1 MKSKKLTASLSYARK
16 AKRIN
21 LNAALFIT
29 FIGTFLIVSS
39 VTRANDLQ
47 IYAAPT
53 VGKKTLVMMLDTSG
67 SMGPASGSGFSYK
80 DDYGLNCG
88 IAYTST
94 SLATL
99 ITSLSNLYSNT
110 AYRIS
115 SGTVPSYERNFCYVS
130 SGSATATV
138 KDEVSGCD
146 PIKNSS
152 GTITGYQCLDRLTR
166 LKDGMFAFLNNEDA
180 SLRQVRVGLGNYSA
194 NGDGHSG
201 QILVPAKE
209 LGSLNSPQRIA
220 LKNAISSLVAYNGTP
235 TAHAYA
241 EAAAYLMGTSTL
253 QWVNLNNAP
262 VYFKF
267 NNNYY
272 KACASWNNTK
282 TSCNAWSGWIN
293 SQLSSSAVSGMN
305 SWGCSLD
312 GYSGTCYRKTGNHLV
327 DVDSGFSH
335 SSDSTKV
342 TNKTT
347 YQSPLPAVTDR
358 QSCDGQGI
366 YILSDG
372 AANSTDDTRSSNI
385 MSTALAAF
393 GGNFSC
399 DGGLS
404 EGFDGTN
411 PGGWRCMGEFAKRLF
426 NPEQNPSGVSIQT
439 AFVGFG
445 ATMNNLGNG
454 YVENA
459 CRLSSRTQDDRKSD
473 DQCSPTAPS
482 YRTPKPGYGNGG
494 FFIAKESSEI
504 THSVIQ
510 FIDNLSNHQIAPL
523 STGAVSVP
531 VDALS
536 PQSFQ
541 SYGYLRV
548 LEPKPGTQNIT
559 WTGNLKKYNIQGGAL
574 KGKDGTGFVLKN
586 NGLLSPN
593 SRDFWG
599 STSGVGVI
607 EGGVYSKL
615 KLPTIVSPNGHR
627 PLYSDIQS
635 VASSG
640 EITPTG
646 KKSDLF
652 LVTQSAITASAL
664 LDKFKT
670 DTRLKNL
677 ALNIQLKLLNYL
689 GYDLS
694 LSLTQLPNSLNP
706 PKDAFTSMG
715 ASIHSFPVQI
725 TYEGKLDALGNLKDA
740 RKQSVLYGSMEGA
753 LRIVDSNTGQ
763 EQMVFVPADILQ
775 NPTASK
781 ALRKGES
788 DIQGVA
794 HGISGAWVAD
804 TAYQVKAGSRSD
816 PETSVVANKMNV
828 YGGMRMGGKSYYGLD
843 VLNPTS
849 PKLLF
854 RILGGTGDYTR
865 MGQTWSKPVLANI
878 RYNNQ
883 ITRVMIVGGGYDMCY
898 ENPRFR
904 LNASNSNTDY
914 PSTSCDNKTQADG
927 NAIYIINAKT
937 GERIWWASNANANTN
952 NTNMTHSVVSRIST
966 LDRDGDGLVDHL
978 FFGDLGGQVFR
989 VDLNNAKNTPPAS
1002 FGKRVVRLANLATK
1016 ADGTVITNG
1025 DQPRFYQP
1033 PTLTVHDEGTSTF
1046 VMVGIAS
1053 GDRST
1058 PLDVSPSKGRELM
1071 LPLNELTGRP
1081 TNKVYGL
1088 IDRDIADSG
1097 LITGTKDP
1105 LTGVYKDITLKSIDI
1120 TLKYLKENP
1129 QNISGVIASTFFP
1142 YSKTGMQGWYRSLSS
1157 DQNGNPVAG
1166 RTAGG
1171 VKAFEEEPVAMTG
1184 RLIIPV
1190 YDPEGTGIVDRQN
1203 PCQPRII
1210 GESNSQQFCLPYG
1223 ACLDAKGVVDWNLEK
1238 STGFQIS
1245 DGKNQ
1250 NVLGPGIQGIT
1261 FGPDDTNN
1269 GGNSSGNTCGALT
1282 LLGLQQGKG
1291 RWECN
1296 KILNPIRWYEKYVEA
1311 KYN

>member
-1 MKSKKLTASLSYARK
+1 MKSKKLTASLSYAGK
-16 AKRIN
+16 PKK
-21 LNAALFIT
+21 LNSGGVGFTT
-29 FIGTFLIVSS
+29 FVVTFLIASS
-39 VTRANDLQ
+39 VTQANDLQ

-53 VGKKTLVMMLDTSG
+53 AGKKTLVMMLDTSG
-67 SMGPASGSGFSYK
+67 SMGPASGSGFSYR

-88 IAYTST
+88 ISYTQT
-94 SLATL
+94 ALATL
-99 ITSLSNLYSNT
+99 TTSLSGLTNNK

-130 SGSATATV
+130 AGSATAAV

-146 PIKNSS
+146 PIKNSN

-166 LKDGMFAFLNNEDA
+166 LKDGMFAFLNSEDA

-194 NGDGHSG
+194 NGDGKSG
-201 QILVPAKE
+201 QILVPTKE
-209 LGSLNSPQRIA
+209 LGAVNSTQRTA
-220 LKNAISSLVAYNGTP
+220 LKNALKDLTAYNGTP

-253 QWVNLNNAP
+253 QSVNLSNAP
-262 VYFKF
+262 VYFYYSY
-267 NNNYY
+267 NNYRQCLDWS
-272 KACASWNNTK
+272 ADG
-282 TSCNAWSGWIN
+282 TSCTSWSGWI
-293 SQLSSSAVSGMN
+293 SGQLSSSAVSGM
-305 SWGCSLD
+305 SSQSCSLS
-312 GYSGTCYRKTGNHLV
+312 GYNGTCYRKTGNYIISNT
-327 DVDSGFSH
+327 DSGFTKSAN
-335 SSDSTKV
+335 DTKV
-342 TNKTT
+342 SDNTKYET
-347 YQSPLPAVTDR
+347 PLPAVADR
-358 QSCDGQGI
+358 QSCDGQGV

-372 AANSTDDTRSSNI
+372 AANATDESRSSTL
-385 MSTALAAF
+385 MSAALDTF

-399 DGGLS
+399 SGGLS
-404 EGFDGTN
+404 GGGTDAA
-411 PGGWRCMGEFAKRLF
+411 WSCMGEFAKKLF
-426 NPEQNPSGVSIQT
+426 DKTQNPTGVSIQT

-459 CRLSSRTQDDRKSD
+459 CRLSSRTQNDRTSD

-482 YRTPKPGYGNGG
+482 YKTPYPGYGNGG

-504 THSVIQ
+504 TNSVIQ
-510 FIDNLSNHQIAPL
+510 FIDNLGKNPISPL
-523 STGAVSVP
+523 STGAISVP

-541 SYGYLRV
+541 PYGYLRA

-574 KGKDGTGFVLKN
+574 KSGNNFVFQT
-586 NGLLSPN
+586 NGLLNPSSQDIWN
-593 SRDFWG
+593 N
-599 STSGVGVI
+599 TSLTDGDGI
-607 EGGVYSKL
+607 TAGGVYSQI
-615 KLPTIVSPNGHR
+615 KLPTLASPNGYR
-627 PLYSDIQS
+627 PLYSDIKS
-635 VASSG
+635 VASG
-640 EITPTG
+640 GAITSTD
-646 KKSDLF
+646 KNSDLF
-652 LVTQSAITASAL
+652 LVTQSATTPTSL

-670 DTRLKNL
+670 DSRLKNL
-677 ALNIQLKLLNYL
+677 ALDIQLKLLNYL
-689 GYDLS
+689 GYNLS
-694 LSLTQLPNSLNP
+694 LSSTQLPSSLDT

-715 ASIHSFPVQI
+715 ASIHSFPVQM
-725 TYEGKLDALGNLKDA
+725 TYKGTLDADGNLKSTRD
-740 RKQSVLYGSMEGA
+740 QSVLYGSMEGA
-753 LRIVDSNTGQ
+753 LRIVNSLTGA
-763 EQMVFVPADILQ
+763 EQMVFVPAEILQ
-775 NPTASK
+775 DSTLSK

-788 DIQGVA
+788 DANGVTQG
-794 HGISGAWVAD
+794 INGAWVAD
-804 TAYQVKAGSRSD
+804 SDYKVTGGSD
-816 PETSVVANKMNV
+816 TETSVVANKMNV

-904 LNASNSNTDY
+904 LNASNANTDY

-1016 ADGTVITNG
+1016 ADGTAITNG

>member
-1 MKSKKLTASLSYARK
+1 MKSKKLTASLSYAGK
-16 AKRIN
+16 PKK
-21 LNAALFIT
+21 LNSGGVGFTT
-29 FIGTFLIVSS
+29 FVATFLIASS
-39 VTRANDLQ
+39 VTQANDLQ

-53 VGKKTLVMMLDTSG
+53 AGKKTLVMMLDTSG
-67 SMGPASGSGFSYK
+67 SMGPASGSGFSYR

-88 IAYTST
+88 ISYTQT
-94 SLATL
+94 ALATL
-99 ITSLSNLYSNT
+99 TTSLSGLTNNK

-130 SGSATATV
+130 AGSATAAV

-146 PIKNSS
+146 PIKNSN

-166 LKDGMFAFLNNEDA
+166 LKDGMFAFLNSEDA

-194 NGDGHSG
+194 NGDGKSG
-201 QILVPAKE
+201 QILVPTKE
-209 LGSLNSPQRIA
+209 LGAVNSTQRTA
-220 LKNAISSLVAYNGTP
+220 LKNALKDLTAYNGTP

-253 QWVNLNNAP
+253 QSVNLSNAP
-262 VYFKF
+262 VYFYYSY
-267 NNNYY
+267 NNYRQCLDWS
-272 KACASWNNTK
+272 ADG
-282 TSCNAWSGWIN
+282 TSCTSWSGWI
-293 SQLSSSAVSGMN
+293 SGQLSSSAVSGM
-305 SWGCSLD
+305 SSQSCSLS
-312 GYSGTCYRKTGNHLV
+312 GYNGTCYRKTGNYIISNT
-327 DVDSGFSH
+327 DSGFTKSAN
-335 SSDSTKV
+335 DTKV
-342 TNKTT
+342 SDNTKYET
-347 YQSPLPAVTDR
+347 PLPAVADR
-358 QSCDGQGI
+358 QSCDGQGV

-372 AANSTDDTRSSNI
+372 AANATDESRSSTL
-385 MSTALAAF
+385 MSAALDTF

-399 DGGLS
+399 SGGLS
-404 EGFDGTN
+404 GGGTDAA
-411 PGGWRCMGEFAKRLF
+411 WSCMGEFAKKLF
-426 NPEQNPSGVSIQT
+426 DKTQNPTGVSIQT

-459 CRLSSRTQDDRKSD
+459 CRLSSRTQNDRTSD

-482 YRTPKPGYGNGG
+482 YKTPYPGYGNGG

-504 THSVIQ
+504 TNSVIQ
-510 FIDNLSNHQIAPL
+510 FIDNLGKNPISPL
-523 STGAVSVP
+523 STGAISVP

-541 SYGYLRV
+541 PYGYLRA

-574 KGKDGTGFVLKN
+574 KSGNNFVFQT
-586 NGLLSPN
+586 NGLLNPSSQDIWN
-593 SRDFWG
+593 N
-599 STSGVGVI
+599 TSLTDGDGI
-607 EGGVYSKL
+607 TAGGVYSQI
-615 KLPTIVSPNGHR
+615 KLPTLASPNGYR
-627 PLYSDIQS
+627 PLYSDIKS
-635 VASSG
+635 VASG
-640 EITPTG
+640 GAITSTDNN
-646 KKSDLF
+646 SDLF
-652 LVTQSAITASAL
+652 LVTQSATTPTSL

-670 DTRLKNL
+670 DSRLKNL
-677 ALNIQLKLLNYL
+677 ALDIQLKLLNYL
-689 GYDLS
+689 GYNLS
-694 LSLTQLPNSLNP
+694 LSSTQLPSSLDT

-715 ASIHSFPVQI
+715 ASIHSFPVQM
-725 TYEGKLDALGNLKDA
+725 TYKGTLDADGNLKSTRD
-740 RKQSVLYGSMEGA
+740 QSVLYGSMEGA
-753 LRIVDSNTGQ
+753 LRIVNSLTGA
-763 EQMVFVPADILQ
+763 EQMVFVPAEILQ
-775 NPTASK
+775 DSTLSK

-788 DIQGVA
+788 DANGVTQG
-794 HGISGAWVAD
+794 INGAWVAD
-804 TAYQVKAGSRSD
+804 SDYKVTGGSD
-816 PETSVVANKMNV
+816 TETSVVANKMNV

-927 NAIYIINAKT
+927 NAIYMINAKT

-1016 ADGTVITNG
+1016 ADGTAITNG

-1097 LITGTKDP
+1097 LITGTKDL

>member
-1 MKSKKLTASLSYARK
+1 MKSKKLTASLSYAGK
-16 AKRIN
+16 PKK
-21 LNAALFIT
+21 LNSGGVGFTT
-29 FIGTFLIVSS
+29 FVVTFLIASS
-39 VTRANDLQ
+39 VTQANDLQ

-53 VGKKTLVMMLDTSG
+53 AGKKTLVMMLDTSG
-67 SMGPASGSGFSYK
+67 SMGPASGSGFSYR

-88 IAYTST
+88 ISYTQT
-94 SLATL
+94 ALATL
-99 ITSLSNLYSNT
+99 TTSLSGLTNNK

-130 SGSATATV
+130 AGSATAAV

-146 PIKNSS
+146 PIKNSN

-166 LKDGMFAFLNNEDA
+166 LKDGMFAFLNSEDA

-194 NGDGHSG
+194 NGDGKSG
-201 QILVPAKE
+201 QILVPTKE
-209 LGSLNSPQRIA
+209 LGAVNSTQRTA
-220 LKNAISSLVAYNGTP
+220 LKNALKDLTAYNGTP

-253 QWVNLNNAP
+253 QSVNLSNAP
-262 VYFKF
+262 VYFYYSY
-267 NNNYY
+267 NNYRQCLDWS
-272 KACASWNNTK
+272 ADG
-282 TSCNAWSGWIN
+282 TSCTSWSGWI
-293 SQLSSSAVSGMN
+293 SGQLSSSAVSGM
-305 SWGCSLD
+305 SSQSCSLS
-312 GYSGTCYRKTGNHLV
+312 GYNGTCYRKTGNYIISNT
-327 DVDSGFSH
+327 DSGFTKSAN
-335 SSDSTKV
+335 DTKV
-342 TNKTT
+342 SDNTKYET
-347 YQSPLPAVTDR
+347 PLPAVADR
-358 QSCDGQGI
+358 QSCDGQGV

-372 AANSTDDTRSSNI
+372 AANATDESRSSTL
-385 MSTALAAF
+385 MSAALDTF

-399 DGGLS
+399 SGGLS
-404 EGFDGTN
+404 GGGTDAA
-411 PGGWRCMGEFAKRLF
+411 WSCMGEFAKKLF
-426 NPEQNPSGVSIQT
+426 DKTQNPTGVSIQT

-459 CRLSSRTQDDRKSD
+459 CRLSSRTQNDRTSD

-482 YRTPKPGYGNGG
+482 YKTPYPGYGNGG

-504 THSVIQ
+504 TNSVIQ
-510 FIDNLSNHQIAPL
+510 FIDNLGKNPISPL
-523 STGAVSVP
+523 STGAISVP

-541 SYGYLRV
+541 PYGYLRA

-574 KGKDGTGFVLKN
+574 KSGNNFVFQT
-586 NGLLSPN
+586 NGLLNPSSQDIWN
-593 SRDFWG
+593 N
-599 STSGVGVI
+599 TSLTDGDGI
-607 EGGVYSKL
+607 TAGGVYSQI
-615 KLPTIVSPNGHR
+615 KLPTLASPNGYR
-627 PLYSDIQS
+627 PLYSDIKS
-635 VASSG
+635 VASGGAIAS
-640 EITPTG
+640 TN
-646 KKSDLF
+646 KNSDLF
-652 LVTQSAITASAL
+652 LVTQSATTPTSL

-670 DTRLKNL
+670 DSRLKNL
-677 ALNIQLKLLNYL
+677 ALDIQLKLLNYL
-689 GYDLS
+689 GYNLS
-694 LSLTQLPNSLNP
+694 LSSTQLPSSLDT

-715 ASIHSFPVQI
+715 ASIHSFPVQM
-725 TYEGKLDALGNLKDA
+725 TYKGTLDADGNLKSTRD
-740 RKQSVLYGSMEGA
+740 QSVLYGSMEGA
-753 LRIVDSNTGQ
+753 LRIVNSLTGA
-763 EQMVFVPADILQ
+763 EQMVFVPAEILQ
-775 NPTASK
+775 DSTLSK

-788 DIQGVA
+788 DANGVTQG
-794 HGISGAWVAD
+794 INGAWVAD
-804 TAYQVKAGSRSD
+804 SDYKVTGGSD
-816 PETSVVANKMNV
+816 TETSVVANKMNV

-904 LNASNSNTDY
+904 LNASNANTDY

-1016 ADGTVITNG
+1016 ADGTAITNG

>member
-1 MKSKKLTASLSYARK
+1 MKSKKLTASLSYAGK
-16 AKRIN
+16 PKK
-21 LNAALFIT
+21 LNSGGVGFTT
-29 FIGTFLIVSS
+29 FVATFLIASS
-39 VTRANDLQ
+39 VTQANDLQ

-53 VGKKTLVMMLDTSG
+53 AGKKTLVMMLDTSG
-67 SMGPASGSGFSYK
+67 SMGPASGSGFSYR

-88 IAYTST
+88 ISYTQT
-94 SLATL
+94 ALATL
-99 ITSLSNLYSNT
+99 TTSLSGLTNNK

-130 SGSATATV
+130 AGSATAAV

-146 PIKNSS
+146 PIKNSN

-166 LKDGMFAFLNNEDA
+166 LKDGMFAFLNSEDA

-194 NGDGHSG
+194 NGDGKSG
-201 QILVPAKE
+201 QILVPTKE
-209 LGSLNSPQRIA
+209 LGAVNSTQRTA
-220 LKNAISSLVAYNGTP
+220 LKNALKDLTAYNGTP

-253 QWVNLNNAP
+253 QSVNLSNAP
-262 VYFKF
+262 VYFYYSY
-267 NNNYY
+267 NNYRQCLDWS
-272 KACASWNNTK
+272 ADG
-282 TSCNAWSGWIN
+282 TSCTSWSGWI
-293 SQLSSSAVSGMN
+293 SGQLSSSAVSGM
-305 SWGCSLD
+305 SSQSCSLS
-312 GYSGTCYRKTGNHLV
+312 GYNGTCYRKTGNYIISNT
-327 DVDSGFSH
+327 DSGFTKSAN
-335 SSDSTKV
+335 DTKV
-342 TNKTT
+342 SDNTKYET
-347 YQSPLPAVTDR
+347 PLPAVADR
-358 QSCDGQGI
+358 QSCDGQGV

-372 AANSTDDTRSSNI
+372 AANATDESRSSTL
-385 MSTALAAF
+385 MSAALDTF

-399 DGGLS
+399 SGGLS
-404 EGFDGTN
+404 GGGTDAA
-411 PGGWRCMGEFAKRLF
+411 WSCMGEFAKKLF
-426 NPEQNPSGVSIQT
+426 DKTQNPTGVSIQT

-459 CRLSSRTQDDRKSD
+459 CRLSSRTQNDRTSD

-482 YRTPKPGYGNGG
+482 YKTPYPGYGNGG

-504 THSVIQ
+504 TNSVIQ
-510 FIDNLSNHQIAPL
+510 FIDNLGKNPISPL
-523 STGAVSVP
+523 STGAISVP

-541 SYGYLRV
+541 PYGYLRA

-574 KGKDGTGFVLKN
+574 KSGNNFVFQT
-586 NGLLSPN
+586 NGLLNPSSQDIWN
-593 SRDFWG
+593 N
-599 STSGVGVI
+599 TSLTDGDGI
-607 EGGVYSKL
+607 TAGGVYSQI
-615 KLPTIVSPNGHR
+615 KLPTLASPNGYR
-627 PLYSDIQS
+627 PLYSDIKS
-635 VASSG
+635 VASG
-640 EITPTG
+640 GAITSTDNN
-646 KKSDLF
+646 SDLF
-652 LVTQSAITASAL
+652 LVTQSATTPTSL

-670 DTRLKNL
+670 DSRLKNL
-677 ALNIQLKLLNYL
+677 ALDIQLKLLNYL
-689 GYDLS
+689 GYNLS
-694 LSLTQLPNSLNP
+694 LSSTQLPSSLDT

-715 ASIHSFPVQI
+715 ASIHSFPVQM
-725 TYEGKLDALGNLKDA
+725 TYKGTLDADGNLKSTRD
-740 RKQSVLYGSMEGA
+740 QSVLYGSMEGA
-753 LRIVDSNTGQ
+753 LRIVNSLTGA
-763 EQMVFVPADILQ
+763 EQMVFVPAEILQ
-775 NPTASK
+775 DSTLSK

-788 DIQGVA
+788 DANGVTQG
-794 HGISGAWVAD
+794 INGAWVAD
-804 TAYQVKAGSRSD
+804 SDYKVTGGSD
-816 PETSVVANKMNV
+816 TETSVVANKMNV

-927 NAIYIINAKT
+927 NAIYMINAKT

-1016 ADGTVITNG
+1016 ADGTAITNG

-1097 LITGTKDP
+1097 LITGTKDL

-1223 ACLDAKGVVDWNLEK
+1223 ACLDAKGVVEWNLEK

>member
-1 MKSKKLTASLSYARK
+1 MKFKKLTASLSYAGK
-16 AKRIN
+16 SKK
-21 LNAALFIT
+21 LNVGAIGLTT
-29 FIGTFLIVSS
+29 FVGTFLIVSS
-39 VTRANDLQ
+39 VTQANDLQ

-53 VGKKTLVMMLDTSG
+53 AGKKTLVMMLDTSG

-88 IAYTST
+88 ISYTQT
-94 SLATL
+94 ALATL
-99 ITSLSNLYSNT
+99 TTSLSGLTNNK

-130 SGSATATV
+130 SGSATAAV

-146 PIKNSS
+146 PIKNSN

-166 LKDGMFAFLNNEDA
+166 LKDGMFAFLNSEDA
-180 SLRQVRVGLGNYSA
+180 PLRQVRVGLGNYSA
-194 NGDGHSG
+194 NGDGRSG

-209 LGSLNSPQRIA
+209 LGAVNSTQRLA
-220 LKNAISSLVAYNGTP
+220 LKNALKDLTAYNGTP

-253 QWVNLNNAP
+253 QSVNLSNAP
-262 VYFKF
+262 VYFYY
-267 NNNYY
+267 NYNNYRQ
-272 KACASWNNTK
+272 CVDWSTDG
-282 TSCNAWSGWIN
+282 TSCTSWSGWI
-293 SQLSSSAVSGMN
+293 SGQLSSSAVSGM
-305 SWGCSLD
+305 SSQSCSLG
-312 GYSGTCYRKTGNHLV
+312 GYNGTCYRKTGNYIISNT
-327 DVDSGFSH
+327 DSGFTKST
-335 SSDSTKV
+335 DDTKV
-342 TNKTT
+342 SDKTKYET
-347 YQSPLPAVTDR
+347 PLPAVADR
-358 QSCDGQGI
+358 QSCDGQGV

-372 AANSTDDTRSSNI
+372 AANTTDETRSSSL
-385 MSTALAAF
+385 MSSALDTF
-393 GGNFSC
+393 GSNFSC
-399 DGGLS
+399 SGGLS
-404 EGFDGTN
+404 EAYEGSN
-411 PGGWRCMGEFAKRLF
+411 PGGWRCMGEFAKKLF
-426 NPEQNPSGVSIQT
+426 DKTKNPTGVSIQT

-459 CRLSSRTQDDRKSD
+459 CRLSSRTQNDRTSD

-482 YRTPKPGYGNGG
+482 YKTPYPGYGNGG

-504 THSVIQ
+504 TNSVIQ
-510 FIDNLSNHQIAPL
+510 FIDNLGKNPISPL
-523 STGAVSVP
+523 STGAISVP

-541 SYGYLRV
+541 PYGYLRA

-574 KGKDGTGFVLKN
+574 KSGNNFVFQT
-586 NGLLSPN
+586 NGLLNPSSQDIWN
-593 SRDFWG
+593 N
-599 STSGVGVI
+599 TSLTDGDGI
-607 EGGVYSKL
+607 TAGGVYSQI
-615 KLPTIVSPNGHR
+615 KLPTLASPNGYR
-627 PLYSDIQS
+627 PLYSDIKS
-635 VASSG
+635 VASG
-640 EITPTG
+640 GAITSTD
-646 KKSDLF
+646 KNSDLF
-652 LVTQSAITASAL
+652 LVTQSATTPTSL

-670 DTRLKNL
+670 DSRLKNL
-677 ALNIQLKLLNYL
+677 ALDIQLKLLNYL
-689 GYDLS
+689 GYNLS
-694 LSLTQLPNSLNP
+694 LSSTQLPSSLDT

-715 ASIHSFPVQI
+715 ASIHSFPVQM
-725 TYEGKLDALGNLKDA
+725 TYKGTLDADGNLKSTRD
-740 RKQSVLYGSMEGA
+740 QSVLYGSMEGA
-753 LRIVDSNTGQ
+753 LRIVNSLTGT
-763 EQMVFVPADILQ
+763 EQMVFVPAEILQ
-775 NPTASK
+775 DSTLSK

-788 DIQGVA
+788 DVNGVTQG
-794 HGISGAWVAD
+794 INGAWVAD
-804 TAYQVKAGSRSD
+804 SDYKVTSGSD
-816 PETSVVANKMNV
+816 TETSVVANKMNV

-849 PKLLF
+849 PKMLF

-937 GERIWWASNANANTN
+937 GERIWWASNADANTN

-989 VDLNNAKNTPPAS
+989 VDLNNAKNTPTAS

-1016 ADGTVITNG
+1016 ADGTSITNG

-1058 PLDVSPSKGRELM
+1058 PLDVSPNKGRELM

-1105 LTGVYKDITLKSIDI
+1105 LTGAYKDITLKSIDI

-1129 QNISGVIASTFFP
+1129 QNISGVIAATFFP

-1311 KYN
+1311 K

>member
-1 MKSKKLTASLSYARK
+1 MKSKKLTASLSYAGK
-16 AKRIN
+16 PKK
-21 LNAALFIT
+21 LNSGGVGFTT
-29 FIGTFLIVSS
+29 FVATFLIASS
-39 VTRANDLQ
+39 VTQANDLQ

-53 VGKKTLVMMLDTSG
+53 AGKKTLVMMLDTSG
-67 SMGPASGSGFSYK
+67 SMGPASGSGFSYR

-88 IAYTST
+88 ISYTQT
-94 SLATL
+94 ALATL
-99 ITSLSNLYSNT
+99 TTSLSGLTNNK

-130 SGSATATV
+130 AGSATAAV

-146 PIKNSS
+146 PIKNSN

-166 LKDGMFAFLNNEDA
+166 LKDGMFAFLNSEDA

-194 NGDGHSG
+194 NGDGKSG
-201 QILVPAKE
+201 QILVPTKE
-209 LGSLNSPQRIA
+209 LGAVNSTQRTA
-220 LKNAISSLVAYNGTP
+220 LKNALKDLTAYNGTP

-253 QWVNLNNAP
+253 QSVNLSNAP
-262 VYFKF
+262 VYFYYSY
-267 NNNYY
+267 NNYRQCLDWS
-272 KACASWNNTK
+272 ADG
-282 TSCNAWSGWIN
+282 TSCTSWSGWI
-293 SQLSSSAVSGMN
+293 SGQLSSSAVSGM
-305 SWGCSLD
+305 SSQSCSLS
-312 GYSGTCYRKTGNHLV
+312 GYNGTCYRKTGNYIISNT
-327 DVDSGFSH
+327 DSGFTKSAN
-335 SSDSTKV
+335 DTKV
-342 TNKTT
+342 SDNTKYET
-347 YQSPLPAVTDR
+347 PLPAVADR
-358 QSCDGQGI
+358 QSCDGQGV

-372 AANSTDDTRSSNI
+372 AANATDESRSSTL
-385 MSTALAAF
+385 MSAALDTF

-399 DGGLS
+399 SGGLS
-404 EGFDGTN
+404 GGGTDAA
-411 PGGWRCMGEFAKRLF
+411 WSCMGEFAKKLF
-426 NPEQNPSGVSIQT
+426 DKTQNPTGVSIQT

-459 CRLSSRTQDDRKSD
+459 CRLSSRTQNDRTSD

-482 YRTPKPGYGNGG
+482 YKTPYPGYGNGG

-504 THSVIQ
+504 TNSVIQ
-510 FIDNLSNHQIAPL
+510 FIDNLGKNPISPL
-523 STGAVSVP
+523 STGAISVP

-541 SYGYLRV
+541 PYGYLRA

-574 KGKDGTGFVLKN
+574 KSGNNFVFQT
-586 NGLLSPN
+586 NGLLNPSSQDIWN
-593 SRDFWG
+593 N
-599 STSGVGVI
+599 TSLTDGDGI
-607 EGGVYSKL
+607 TAGGVYSQI
-615 KLPTIVSPNGHR
+615 KLPTLASPNGYR
-627 PLYSDIQS
+627 PLYSDIKS
-635 VASSG
+635 VASG
-640 EITPTG
+640 GAITSTDNN
-646 KKSDLF
+646 SDLF
-652 LVTQSAITASAL
+652 LVTQSATTPTSL

-670 DTRLKNL
+670 DSRLKNL
-677 ALNIQLKLLNYL
+677 ALDIQLKLLNYL
-689 GYDLS
+689 GYNLS
-694 LSLTQLPNSLNP
+694 LSSTQLPSSLDT

-715 ASIHSFPVQI
+715 ASIHSFPVQM
-725 TYEGKLDALGNLKDA
+725 TYKGTLDADGNLKSTRD
-740 RKQSVLYGSMEGA
+740 QSVLYGSMEGA
-753 LRIVDSNTGQ
+753 LRIVNSLTGA
-763 EQMVFVPADILQ
+763 EQMVFVPAEILQ
-775 NPTASK
+775 DSTLSK

-788 DIQGVA
+788 DANGVTQG
-794 HGISGAWVAD
+794 INGAWVAD
-804 TAYQVKAGSRSD
+804 SDYKVTGGSD
-816 PETSVVANKMNV
+816 TETSVVANKMNV

-927 NAIYIINAKT
+927 NAIYMINAKT

-1016 ADGTVITNG
+1016 ADGTAITNG

>member
-1 MKSKKLTASLSYARK
+1 MKSKKLTASLSYAGK
-16 AKRIN
+16 PKK
-21 LNAALFIT
+21 LNSGGVGFTT
-29 FIGTFLIVSS
+29 FVATFLIASS
-39 VTRANDLQ
+39 VTQANDLQ

-53 VGKKTLVMMLDTSG
+53 AGKKTLVMMLDTSG
-67 SMGPASGSGFSYK
+67 SMGPASGSGFSYR

-88 IAYTST
+88 ISYTQT
-94 SLATL
+94 ALATL
-99 ITSLSNLYSNT
+99 TTSLSGLTNNK

-130 SGSATATV
+130 AGSATAAV
-138 KDEVSGCD
+138 RDEVSGCD
-146 PIKNSS
+146 PIKNSN

-166 LKDGMFAFLNNEDA
+166 LKDGMFAFLNSEDA

-194 NGDGHSG
+194 NGDGKSG
-201 QILVPAKE
+201 QILVPTKE
-209 LGSLNSPQRIA
+209 LGAVNSTQRTA
-220 LKNAISSLVAYNGTP
+220 LKNALKDLTAYNGTP

-253 QWVNLNNAP
+253 QSVNLSNAP
-262 VYFKF
+262 VYFYYSY
-267 NNNYY
+267 NNYRQCLDWS
-272 KACASWNNTK
+272 ADG
-282 TSCNAWSGWIN
+282 TSCTSWSGWI
-293 SQLSSSAVSGMN
+293 SGQLSSSAVSGM
-305 SWGCSLD
+305 SSQSCSLS
-312 GYSGTCYRKTGNHLV
+312 GYNGTCYRKTGNYIISNT
-327 DVDSGFSH
+327 DSGFTKSAN
-335 SSDSTKV
+335 DTKV
-342 TNKTT
+342 SDNTKYET
-347 YQSPLPAVTDR
+347 PLPAVADR
-358 QSCDGQGI
+358 QSCDGQGV

-372 AANSTDDTRSSNI
+372 AANATDESRSSTL
-385 MSTALAAF
+385 MSAALDTF

-399 DGGLS
+399 SGGLS
-404 EGFDGTN
+404 GGGTDAA
-411 PGGWRCMGEFAKRLF
+411 WSCMGEFAKKLF
-426 NPEQNPSGVSIQT
+426 DKTQNPTGVSIQT

-459 CRLSSRTQDDRKSD
+459 CRLSSRTQNDRTSD

-482 YRTPKPGYGNGG
+482 YKTPYPGYGNGG

-504 THSVIQ
+504 TNSVIQ
-510 FIDNLSNHQIAPL
+510 FIDNLGKNPISPL
-523 STGAVSVP
+523 STGAISVP

-541 SYGYLRV
+541 PYGYLRA

-574 KGKDGTGFVLKN
+574 KSGNNFVFQT
-586 NGLLSPN
+586 NGLLNPSSQDIWN
-593 SRDFWG
+593 N
-599 STSGVGVI
+599 TSLTDGDGI
-607 EGGVYSKL
+607 TAGGVYSQI
-615 KLPTIVSPNGHR
+615 KLPTLASPNGYR
-627 PLYSDIQS
+627 PLYSDIKS
-635 VASSG
+635 VASG
-640 EITPTG
+640 GAITSTDNN
-646 KKSDLF
+646 SDLF
-652 LVTQSAITASAL
+652 LVTQSATTPTSL

-670 DTRLKNL
+670 DSRLKNL
-677 ALNIQLKLLNYL
+677 ALDIQLKLLNYL
-689 GYDLS
+689 GYNLS
-694 LSLTQLPNSLNP
+694 LSSTQLPSSLDT

-715 ASIHSFPVQI
+715 ASIHSFPVQM
-725 TYEGKLDALGNLKDA
+725 TYKGTLDADGNLKSTRD
-740 RKQSVLYGSMEGA
+740 QSVLYGSMEGA
-753 LRIVDSNTGQ
+753 LRIVNSLTGA
-763 EQMVFVPADILQ
+763 EQMVFVPAEILQ
-775 NPTASK
+775 DSTLSK

-788 DIQGVA
+788 DANGVTQG
-794 HGISGAWVAD
+794 INGAWVAD
-804 TAYQVKAGSRSD
+804 SDYKVTGGSD
-816 PETSVVANKMNV
+816 TETSVVANKMNV

>member
-1 MKSKKLTASLSYARK
+1 MKSKKLTASLSYAGK
-16 AKRIN
+16 SKK
-21 LNAALFIT
+21 LNVGAIGLTT
-29 FIGTFLIVSS
+29 FVGTFLIVSS
-39 VTRANDLQ
+39 VTQANDLQ

-53 VGKKTLVMMLDTSG
+53 AGKKTLVMMLDTSG
-67 SMGPASGSGFSYK
+67 SMAYF
-80 DDYGLNCG
+80 DDNRCYRYG
-88 IAYTST
+88 TET
-94 SLATL
+94 KTTAT
-99 ITSLSNLYSNT
+99 
-110 AYRIS
+110 
-115 SGTVPSYERNFCYVS
+115 PYERKYCTDWYGN
-130 SGSATATV
+130 
-138 KDEVSGCD
+138 K
-146 PIKNSS
+146 I
-152 GTITGYQCLDRLTR
+152 GYDRLTR
-166 LKDGMFAFLNNEDA
+166 LKDGMFAFLNSEDA

-194 NGDGHSG
+194 NGDGRSG

-209 LGSLNSPQRIA
+209 LGAVNSTQRLA
-220 LKNAISSLVAYNGTP
+220 LKNALKDLTAYNGTP

-241 EAAAYLMGTSTL
+241 EAAAYLMGTNTL
-253 QWVNLNNAP
+253 QSIYLNNAP
-262 VYFKF
+262 LFSVYRD
-267 NNNYY
+267 NRGRVIYNQCDNWNS
-272 KACASWNNTK
+272 AGTNCISWNAVNSIDT
-282 TSCNAWSGWIN
+282 TGLLIQPSCNIN
-293 SQLSSSAVSGMN
+293 GN
-305 SWGCSLD
+305 I
-312 GYSGTCYRKTGNHLV
+312 GTCYNKTGTVLFSNS
-327 DVDSGFSH
+327 DSGFIKSV
-335 SSDSTKV
+335 DDTKV
-342 TNKTT
+342 SDNTK
-347 YQSPLPAVTDR
+347 YESPLPAVADR
-358 QSCDGQGI
+358 QSCDGQGV

-372 AANSTDDTRSSNI
+372 AANSTTETRASNV
-385 MSTALAAF
+385 MSTALDTF
-393 GGNFSC
+393 GSNFSC
-399 DGGLS
+399 SGGLS
-404 EGFDGTN
+404 EAYEGSN
-411 PGGWRCMGEFAKRLF
+411 PGGWRCMGEFAKKLF
-426 NPEQNPSGVSIQT
+426 DKAKNPAGVSIQT

-445 ATMNNLGNG
+445 NEMNDLRNG

-459 CRLSSRTQDDRKSD
+459 CRLSSRTQNDRTSD

-482 YRTPKPGYGNGG
+482 YKTPYPGYGNGG

-504 THSVIQ
+504 TNSVIQ
-510 FIDNLSNHQIAPL
+510 FIDNLGKNPISPL
-523 STGAVSVP
+523 STGAISVP

-541 SYGYLRV
+541 PYGYLRA

-574 KGKDGTGFVLKN
+574 KSGNNFVFQT
-586 NGLLSPN
+586 NGLLNPSSQDIWN
-593 SRDFWG
+593 N
-599 STSGVGVI
+599 TSLTDGDGI
-607 EGGVYSKL
+607 TAGGVYSQI
-615 KLPTIVSPNGHR
+615 KLPTLASPNGYR
-627 PLYSDIQS
+627 PLYSDIKS
-635 VASSG
+635 VASG
-640 EITPTG
+640 GAITSTD
-646 KKSDLF
+646 KNSDLF
-652 LVTQSAITASAL
+652 LVTQSATTPTSL

-670 DTRLKNL
+670 DSRLKNL
-677 ALNIQLKLLNYL
+677 ALDIQLKLLNYL
-689 GYDLS
+689 GYNLS
-694 LSLTQLPNSLNP
+694 LSSTQLPSSLDT

-715 ASIHSFPVQI
+715 ASIHSFPVQM
-725 TYEGKLDALGNLKDA
+725 TYKGTLDADGNLKSTRD
-740 RKQSVLYGSMEGA
+740 QSVLYGSMEGA
-753 LRIVDSNTGQ
+753 LRIVNSLTGA
-763 EQMVFVPADILQ
+763 EQMVFVPAEILQ
-775 NPTASK
+775 DSTLSK

-788 DIQGVA
+788 DVNGVTQG
-794 HGISGAWVAD
+794 INGAWVAD
-804 TAYQVKAGSRSD
+804 SDYKVTSGSD
-816 PETSVVANKMNV
+816 TETSVIANKMNV

-843 VLNPTS
+843 VLNPNS

-854 RILGGTGDYTR
+854 HILGGTGDYTR

-878 RYNNQ
+878 RYNDQ

-937 GERIWWASNANANTN
+937 GERIWWASNVNANTN

-989 VDLNNAKNTPPAS
+989 VDLNNAKNTPTAS

-1016 ADGTVITNG
+1016 ADGTSITNG

-1058 PLDVSPSKGRELM
+1058 PLDVSPNKGRELM

-1097 LITGTKDP
+1097 LIMGTKDP
-1105 LTGVYKDITLKSIDI
+1105 LTGAYKDITLKSIDI

-1311 KYN
+1311 K